1 MQLFAAQSKKR
12 GTIVRQNS
20 PELAANPMAGNRTR
34 SGMNK
39 TRSPLSSANNAQ
51 RSRVH
56 ARDITNQ
63 VVGKDRR
70 SPSSSPEE
78 QVSLQKSGVSINRIY
93 SNLSGFQGANNSPIW
108 LFLAVH
114 LYLD

>member
-1 MQLFAAQSKKR
+1 MHNYNTLQLFAAQSKKR

-20 PELAANPMAGNRTR
+20 PELAANPMAGNRNR
-34 SGMNK
+34 SGTNK
-39 TRSPLSSANNAQ
+39 TRSPLSSGNNAQ

-78 QVSLQKSGVSINRIY
+78 QVGTAFKRGIY
-93 SNLSGFQGANNSPIW
+93 YLYMTGF
-108 LFLAVH
+108 
-114 LYLD
+114 